1 MFNKIIKRTLIY
13 LTVAIVTVG
22 MNTVTFA
29 ATQNDYD
36 GDIIENPWADLFK
49 DDNKDPGDL
58 EPDDKNNQK
67 DNDSKNNSTDNTKS
81 NVTEDTVKKTLKTT
95 VVSATKKTKSAK
107 KAKVVVKKITVL
119 KNVKYQIKYGTN
131 KKIKKF
137 RIKTFKKNKI
147 TLIKLKANKKYYV
160 KARAYVVANN
170 KKTIY
175 GEWTKIKAIKIKK
188 K

>member
-81 NVTEDTVKKTLKTT
+81 NVTEDTVKKALKTT

-107 KAKVVVKKITVL
+107 KAKVVDKKD
-119 KNVKYQIKYGTN
+119 YS
-131 KKIKKF
+131 IKKCQ
-137 RIKTFKKNKI
+137 ISDKVWNK
-147 TLIKLKANKKYYV
+147 
-160 KARAYVVANN
+160 
-170 KKTIY
+170 
-175 GEWTKIKAIKIKK
+175 
-188 K
+188 

>member
-1 MFNKIIKRTLIY
+1 MAKCLRT
-13 LTVAIVTVG
+13 G
-22 MNTVTFA
+22 MV
-29 ATQNDYD
+29 
-36 GDIIENPWADLFK
+36 K
-49 DDNKDPGDL
+49 SM
-58 EPDDKNNQK
+58 NN
-67 DNDSKNNSTDNTKS
+67 N
-81 NVTEDTVKKTLKTT
+81 
-95 VVSATKKTKSAK
+95 
-107 KAKVVVKKITVL
+107 
-119 KNVKYQIKYGTN
+119 N

-147 TLIKLKANKKYYV
+147 TLTKLKANKKYYV